1 MSDSLEC
8 SDNMTDYIES
18 LQTLAEHFARLKGIG
33 KKSAMRMAFAVLEL
47 SEDNARDFADAIID
61 ARTKIHKCPI
71 CGNLTDKDVC
81 YICSDL
87 SRDTS
92 VICVVEDVKALMSIE
107 KVREYKGA
115 YHVLHGA
122 ISPINGITPDKLT
135 IKELVQR
142 VGENNVSEVIVATN
156 PTQDGEVTA
165 MYISKYLKPL
175 GVKVTRLAYGIP
187 VGSDLEYADEVT
199 LGRALEG
206 RRDV

>member
-1 MSDSLEC
+1 
-8 SDNMTDYIES
+8 MTDYIES
-18 LQTLAEHFARLKGIG
+18 LQRLSEQFSKLQGVG
-33 KKSAMRMAFAVLEL
+33 RKSAMRMAFSLIEL
-47 SEDNARDFADAIID
+47 DDDSAEEFAQAIID
-61 ARTKIHKCPI
+61 AKRMIHRCPV
-71 CGNLTDKDVC
+71 CGNLTDKDEC
-81 YICSDL
+81 YVCSDL

-107 KVREYKGA
+107 KVREYKGV

-122 ISPINGITPDKLT
+122 ISPVNGITPDKIR
-135 IKELVQR
+135 IKELIER
-142 VGENNVSEVIVATN
+142 VGNGDVSEVIVATN

-187 VGSDLEYADEVT
+187 VGSDLEYADVVT
-199 LGRALEG
+199 LGRAIEG